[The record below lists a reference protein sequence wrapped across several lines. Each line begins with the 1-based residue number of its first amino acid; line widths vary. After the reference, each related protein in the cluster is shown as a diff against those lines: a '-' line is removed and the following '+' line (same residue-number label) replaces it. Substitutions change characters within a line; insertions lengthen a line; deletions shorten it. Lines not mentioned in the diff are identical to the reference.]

1 MSLMPL
7 DELSN
12 EAYANHPSDPVD
24 LKRQA
29 ITLLL
34 RPGDCC
40 SLRLGEWPLLMKNW
54 LVSFLERC
62 IPTGEVEAL
71 LVSMLITF
79 VCVCS
84 VALNVEKR
92 KPNTNNQR
100 DVFFFALIQLV

>member
-1 MSLMPL
+1 
-7 DELSN
+7 
-12 EAYANHPSDPVD
+12 
-24 LKRQA
+24 
-29 ITLLL
+29 
-34 RPGDCC
+34 
-40 SLRLGEWPLLMKNW
+40 MKNW

-71 LVSMLITF
+71 LVSILITF

-84 VALNVEKR
+84 VVLNVEKR